1 MSKFV
6 VSASWDDAPHLSEE
20 QKKEL
25 WASIP
30 PYQRDARSKGIPALG
45 SGAIYPVSEDEYLV
59 NDFELPEHW
68 PRVYGLDVGWNRT
81 AAVWLAWNRE
91 ADVVHVYS
99 EHYQGQAE
107 PVIHAAA
114 IKARG
119 EWIPGVV
126 DPAARGRTQTDGKRL
141 MDVYRDVGLDI
152 TKAENAV
159 EAGIYV
165 VWQRLTAGRL
175 KVFRSCRNLITEM
188 RLYRRDEK
196 GKVVKENDHAV
207 DALRYA
213 LVSGLKRASVK
224 TERTETAAHYVDAS
238 WMAA

>member
-6 VSASWDDAPHLSEE
+6 VSASWDDVPHLTDE

-25 WASIP
+25 WDSIP

-45 SGAIYPVSEDEYLV
+45 SGAIYPVSESEYV
-59 NDFELPEHW
+59 VDDMELPEHW

-91 ADVVHVYS
+91 ADVAYVYS

-141 MDVYRDVGLDI
+141 MDVYREAGLDI
-152 TKAENAV
+152 QKAENAV
-159 EAGIYV
+159 EAGLYV

-188 RLYRRDEK
+188 RLYRRDEN

-213 LVSGLKRASVK
+213 CVSGLKRATVK
-224 TERTETAAHYVDAS
+224 ATRDEQTVHYS
-238 WMAA
+238 EGGWMAA